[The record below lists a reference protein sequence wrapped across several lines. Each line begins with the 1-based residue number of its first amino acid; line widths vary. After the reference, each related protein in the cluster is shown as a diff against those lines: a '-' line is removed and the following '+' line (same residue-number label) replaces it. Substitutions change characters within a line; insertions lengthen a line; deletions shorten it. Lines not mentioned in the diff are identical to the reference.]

1 MRKERRVRLLLAR
14 GWDAKLYPS
23 WRSSCAQLARDGVLS
38 SALQTLLESG
48 VRDGVFPAAQAS
60 VFHQGREVDRAAVG
74 ADETTSFD
82 LASLTKILCTAT
94 AFLALWAEGKVGP
107 STPVSR
113 WIDGSPLAKHGATLG
128 DLLAH
133 RSGLPA
139 WQPFFAVVLHTV
151 PEIRR
156 VDCPTSIRLTVR
168 SEVRDAA
175 ARSPLD
181 VPPGT
186 RTLYSDIGFL
196 LAGEMLAEAAGAPL
210 DAVHARTSEKLGVG
224 THFHRLSSRGQDSR
238 DPCGGRWDG
247 LPPTGSLRP
256 RPPAPGQ
263 ENRWESLPGEPSR
276 TGEVDDDN
284 AWVMDGVSGHA
295 GLFGTATEVAR
306 FGQRVLEELAGAGRV
321 APATLW
327 ERAIT
332 PAPGA
337 SRGLGFD
344 TPSGESSAAGHLLG
358 RTPPGGFGH
367 LGYTGTSLWVDRA
380 RGLSV
385 ALLTNRTA
393 LGRDNLRIQE
403 FRPAFHDAVL
413 RALGLS

>member
-1 MRKERRVRLLLAR
+1 MRA
-14 GWDAKLYPS
+14 G
-23 WRSSCAQLARDGVLS
+23 
-38 SALQTLLESG
+38 LQELLEPG
-48 VRDGVFPAAQAS
+48 VRDGVFPAGQVS
-60 VFHQGREVDRAAVG
+60 VFHEGQEVGRASVG
-74 ADETTSFD
+74 CADDTPFD

-94 AFLALWAEGKVGP
+94 AFVALWAEGKVGP
-107 STPVSR
+107 ATPVSR

-139 WQPFFAVVLHTV
+139 WAPFFAVVLHTV
-151 PEIRR
+151 PELRR
-156 VDCPTSIRLTVR
+156 ALCPASTRLDVR

-175 ARSPLD
+175 AREPLEAA
-181 VPPGT
+181 PGA

-210 DAVHARTSEKLGVG
+210 DAVHARLSERLGVA
-224 THFHRLSSRGQDSR
+224 THFHRLSARGQDSH
-238 DPCGGRWDG
+238 DPCGGRWDA
-247 LPPTGSLRP
+247 LPATGSIRP

-263 ENRWESLPGEPSR
+263 ENRWESLSSEPSLP
-276 TGEVDDDN
+276 GEVDDDN

-306 FGQRVLEELAGAGRV
+306 FGQRVLDELDGAGRLG
-321 APATLW
+321 PASLW
-327 ERAIT
+327 ERAVT
-332 PAPGA
+332 PAPG
-337 SRGLGFD
+337 STRGLGFD
-344 TPSGESSAAGHLLG
+344 TPSGESSSAGRLLG
-358 RTPPGGFGH
+358 RTPPGAFGH

-380 RGLSV
+380 RRLSV

-393 LGRDNLRIQE
+393 FGRENLRIQE

-413 RALGLS
+413 QALGLG

>member
-1 MRKERRVRLLLAR
+1 MHSPRSA
-14 GWDAKLYPS
+14 PS
-23 WRSSCAQLARDGVLS
+23 AQLARDRLVNAPLRGVLE
-38 SALQTLLESG
+38 AG
-48 VRDGVFPAAQAS
+48 VREGVFPAAQAS
-60 VFHQGREVDRAAVG
+60 VFHEGREVGRAAVG
-74 ADETTSFD
+74 ATEETPFD

-94 AFLALWAEGKVGP
+94 AFVGLWAEGKVGP

-113 WIDGSPLAKHGATLG
+113 WIDGSPLAKNGATLG

-151 PEIRR
+151 PELRR
-156 VDCPTSIRLTVR
+156 ADCLPATRLSVR

-181 VPPGT
+181 APPGT

-210 DAVHARTSEKLGVG
+210 DAVHAQMSGKLGVA
-224 THFHRLSSRGQDSR
+224 THFHRLSTRGHDDR

-247 LPPTGSLRP
+247 LPLTGSLRP

-263 ENRWESLPGEPSR
+263 ENRWESLASEPSPP
-276 TGEVDDDN
+276 GEVDDDN

-306 FGQRVLEELAGAGRV
+306 FGQRILEELGGAGRL
-321 APATLW
+321 APAALW
-327 ERAIT
+327 DRAVT
-332 PAPGA
+332 PTPGD

-344 TPSGESSAAGHLLG
+344 TPSGESSAAGRLLG
-358 RTPPGGFGH
+358 RRPPGGFGH
-367 LGYTGTSLWVDRA
+367 LGYTGTSLWVDRP
-380 RGLSV
+380 RGLSI

-393 LGRDNLRIQE
+393 LGRDNMRIQE

-413 RALGLS
+413 QALGLR

>member
-1 MRKERRVRLLLAR
+1 MNDLRA
-14 GWDAKLYPS
+14 
-23 WRSSCAQLARDGVLS
+23 
-38 SALQTLLESG
+38 LLEEG
-48 VRDGVFPAAQAS
+48 VRDGVFPVAQAS
-60 VFHQGREVDRAAVG
+60 VFHQGQEVGRAAVG
-74 ADETTSFD
+74 AGEDTPFD

-94 AFLALWAEGKVGP
+94 AFVSLWSEGKVGP
-107 STPVSR
+107 SSPVSR
-113 WIDGSPLAKHGATLG
+113 WIEGSPLAKNGATLG

-151 PEIRR
+151 PELRR
-156 VDCPTSIRLTVR
+156 PDCPPSTRLTVR

-186 RTLYSDIGFL
+186 RTLYSDVGYL
-196 LAGEMLAEAAGAPL
+196 LAGEMLAEAAGSPL
-210 DAVHARTSEKLGVG
+210 DAVHARVTAKLGVA
-224 THFHRLSSRGQDSR
+224 THFHRLSTRGQDSR
-238 DPCGGRWDG
+238 DPCGGRWDA

-263 ENRWESLPGEPSR
+263 ENRWESLPSEPSR

-321 APATLW
+321 APAALW
-327 ERAIT
+327 ERAVT
-332 PAPGA
+332 PAPGS
-337 SRGLGFD
+337 SRALGFD
-344 TPSGESSAAGHLLG
+344 TPSGESSAAGRLLG
-358 RTPPGGFGH
+358 QTPPGAFGH

-385 ALLTNRTA
+385 ALLSNRTA

-413 RALGLS
+413 NALGLG

>member
-1 MRKERRVRLLLAR
+1 MNAELEELLQA
-14 GWDAKLYPS
+14 
-23 WRSSCAQLARDGVLS
+23 
-38 SALQTLLESG
+38 G

-60 VFHQGREVDRAAVG
+60 VFLEGREIGRAAVG
-74 ADETTSFD
+74 AAQDTAFD
-82 LASLTKILCTAT
+82 LASLTKILCTAA
-94 AFLALWAEGKVGP
+94 AFVTLWAEGKVGP

-113 WIDGSPLAKHGATLG
+113 WIDGSPLAKNGATLG

-151 PEIRR
+151 PELRR
-156 VDCPTSIRLTVR
+156 PDCPGSIRLTVR

-181 VPPGT
+181 VAPGA

-210 DAVHARTSEKLGVG
+210 DAVHARIGETLGVG
-224 THFHRLSSRGQDSR
+224 THFHRLSTRGQDSR

-247 LPPTGSLRP
+247 LPSTGALRP

-276 TGEVDDDN
+276 PGEVDDDN

-306 FGQRVLEELAGAGRV
+306 FGQRILEELAGAGRL
-321 APATLW
+321 APAALW
-327 ERAIT
+327 ERAVT
-332 PAPGA
+332 PAPGS
-337 SRGLGFD
+337 SRALGFD
-344 TPSGESSAAGHLLG
+344 TPSGESSAAGRLLG
-358 RTPPGGFGH
+358 RTPPGAFGH

-380 RGLSV
+380 RRLSV

-393 LGRDNLRIQE
+393 LGRENLRIQE
-403 FRPAFHDAVL
+403 FRPPFHDAVSK
-413 RALGLS
+413 ALGLG

>member
-1 MRKERRVRLLLAR
+1 MNAELR
-14 GWDAKLYPS
+14 
-23 WRSSCAQLARDGVLS
+23 
-38 SALQTLLESG
+38 TLLEAG

-60 VFHQGREVDRAAVG
+60 VFLEGREVGRAAAG
-74 ADETTSFD
+74 AEQDTAFD

-94 AFLALWAEGKVGP
+94 AFVALWAEGKVGP

-113 WIDGSPLAKHGATLG
+113 WIDGSPLAKNGATLG
-128 DLLAH
+128 DLLSH

-151 PEIRR
+151 PELWRP
-156 VDCPTSIRLTVR
+156 DCPASTRLVVR

-181 VPPGT
+181 VAPGA

-210 DAVHARTSEKLGVG
+210 DAVHARITEKLGAAS
-224 THFHRLSSRGQDSR
+224 HFHRLSTRGHDSR
-238 DPCGGRWDG
+238 DPCAGRWDG
-247 LPPTGSLRP
+247 LPPTGVTRP

-263 ENRWESLPGEPSR
+263 EDRWEALPGEPSR
-276 TGEVDDDN
+276 PGEVDDDN
-284 AWVMDGVSGHA
+284 AWVMDGVAGHS
-295 GLFGTATEVAR
+295 GLFGTATEVAH
-306 FGQRVLEELAGAGRV
+306 FGQRVLEELGGAGRL
-321 APATLW
+321 APAELW
-327 ERAIT
+327 ERAVT
-332 PAPGA
+332 PTRGT
-337 SRGLGFD
+337 SRAFGFD
-344 TPSGESSAAGHLLG
+344 TPSGASSAAGRILG
-358 RTPPGGFGH
+358 RMPPGAFGH

-380 RGLSV
+380 RSVSV

-403 FRPAFHDAVL
+403 FRPAFHDAVSK
-413 RALGLS
+413 ALGLG

>member
-1 MRKERRVRLLLAR
+1 MRARLAE
-14 GWDAKLYPS
+14 
-23 WRSSCAQLARDGVLS
+23 
-38 SALQTLLESG
+38 LLEAA

-60 VFHQGREVDRAAVG
+60 VFHQGQEVGRAAAG
-74 ADETTSFD
+74 AGEDTPFD
-82 LASLTKILCTAT
+82 LASLTKILCTAP
-94 AFLALWAEGKVGP
+94 AFVALWAEGKVGP
-107 STPVSR
+107 STAVSR

-139 WQPFFAVVLHTV
+139 WVPFFAVVLHTV
-151 PEIRR
+151 PELRR
-156 VDCPTSIRLTVR
+156 ADCPASIRLGVR

-175 ARSPLD
+175 ARSPLEA
-181 VPPGT
+181 PPGT
-186 RTLYSDIGFL
+186 RTLYSDVGFL
-196 LAGEMLAEAAGAPL
+196 LAGEMLAEAAGTPL
-210 DAVHARTSEKLGVG
+210 DVLHAQLSAKLGVA
-224 THFHRLSSRGQDSR
+224 THFHRLSTRGQDGR
-238 DPCGGRWDG
+238 DPCAGRWEA
-247 LPPTGSLRP
+247 LPPTGSVRP

-263 ENRWESLPGEPSR
+263 ENRWESLGNEPSR
-276 TGEVDDDN
+276 PGEVDDDN

-306 FGQRVLEELAGAGRV
+306 FGQRVLEELAGAGRL
-321 APATLW
+321 APAALW
-327 ERAIT
+327 ERAVT
-332 PAPGA
+332 PAQGS
-337 SRGLGFD
+337 SRGFGFD
-344 TPSGESSAAGHLLG
+344 TPSGEASSAGSLLG
-358 RTPPGGFGH
+358 RTPPGAFGH

-413 RALGLS
+413 RELGLG

>member
-1 MRKERRVRLLLAR
+1 MNARLQELL
-14 GWDAKLYPS
+14 DAG
-23 WRSSCAQLARDGVLS
+23 ARDG
-38 SALQTLLESG
+38 A
-48 VRDGVFPAAQAS
+48 FPAAQAS
-60 VFHQGREVDRAAVG
+60 IFHQGREVGRAAVG
-74 ADETTSFD
+74 VGQDTPFD

-94 AFLALWAEGKVGP
+94 AFVALWAEGKVGP
-107 STPVSR
+107 ATPVAR
-113 WIDGSPLAKHGATLG
+113 WIDGSPLAKNGATLG

-151 PEIRR
+151 PELRR
-156 VDCPTSIRLTVR
+156 SDCPASIRLSVR

-181 VPPGT
+181 VAPGA
-186 RTLYSDIGFL
+186 RTLYSDVGFL

-210 DAVHARTSEKLGVG
+210 DAVHAGLSGKLGVA
-224 THFHRLSSRGQDSR
+224 THFHRLSTRGHDHR
-238 DPCGGRWDG
+238 DPCAGRWESI
-247 LPPTGSLRP
+247 PSTGELRP

-263 ENRWESLPGEPSR
+263 ENRWESLPSEPSHP
-276 TGEVDDDN
+276 GEVDDDN

-306 FGQRVLEELAGAGRV
+306 FGQRVLEELAGARRL
-321 APATLW
+321 APAALW
-327 ERAIT
+327 ERAVT
-332 PAPGA
+332 PAPG
-337 SRGLGFD
+337 STRGLGFD
-344 TPSGESSAAGHLLG
+344 TPSAESSAAGQLLG
-358 RTPPGGFGH
+358 RTPPGAFGH

-393 LGRDNLRIQE
+393 LGRENLRIQE
-403 FRPAFHDAVL
+403 FRPGFHDAVL
-413 RALGLS
+413 QALGLG

>member
-1 MRKERRVRLLLAR
+1 MNDLRA
-14 GWDAKLYPS
+14 
-23 WRSSCAQLARDGVLS
+23 
-38 SALQTLLESG
+38 LLEEG
-48 VRDGVFPAAQAS
+48 VRDGVFPVAQAS
-60 VFHQGREVDRAAVG
+60 VFHQGQEVGRAAVG
-74 ADETTSFD
+74 AGEDTPFD

-94 AFLALWAEGKVGP
+94 AFVSLWSEGKVGP
-107 STPVSR
+107 SSPVSR
-113 WIDGSPLAKHGATLG
+113 WIEGSPLAKNGATLG

-151 PEIRR
+151 PELRR
-156 VDCPTSIRLTVR
+156 PDCPPSTRLTVR
-168 SEVRDAA
+168 SELRDAA

-186 RTLYSDIGFL
+186 RTLYSDVGYL
-196 LAGEMLAEAAGAPL
+196 LAGEMLAEAAGSPL
-210 DAVHARTSEKLGVG
+210 DAVHARVTAKLGVA
-224 THFHRLSSRGQDSR
+224 THFHRLSTRGQDSR
-238 DPCGGRWDG
+238 DPCGGRWDA
-247 LPPTGSLRP
+247 LLPTGSLRP

-263 ENRWESLPGEPSR
+263 ENRWESLPSEPSR

-321 APATLW
+321 APAALW
-327 ERAIT
+327 ERAVT
-332 PAPGA
+332 PAPGC
-337 SRGLGFD
+337 SRALGFD
-344 TPSGESSAAGHLLG
+344 TPSGESSAAGRLLG
-358 RTPPGGFGH
+358 QTPPGAFGH

-385 ALLTNRTA
+385 ALLSNRTA
-393 LGRDNLRIQE
+393 LGRDNLRIQD

-413 RALGLS
+413 QALGLD

>member
-1 MRKERRVRLLLAR
+1 LNGALRQLLGA
-14 GWDAKLYPS
+14 
-23 WRSSCAQLARDGVLS
+23 
-38 SALQTLLESG
+38 G

-60 VFHQGREVDRAAVG
+60 VFHQGQEVGRAAAG
-74 ADETTSFD
+74 AEPETPFD

-94 AFLALWAEGKVGP
+94 AFVALWAEGRVGP

-113 WIDGSPLAKHGATLG
+113 WIDGSPLAKNGATLG

-151 PEIRR
+151 PELRR
-156 VDCPTSIRLTVR
+156 PDCPGSIRLTVR

-186 RTLYSDIGFL
+186 RTLYSDVGFL

-210 DAVHARTSEKLGVG
+210 DAVHARICEKLGVAS
-224 THFHRLSSRGQDSR
+224 HFHRLSTRGQDAR
-238 DPCGGRWDG
+238 DPCAGRWDA
-247 LPPTGSLRP
+247 LPPTGSVRP

-263 ENRWESLPGEPSR
+263 ENRWESLPSEPSR
-276 TGEVDDDN
+276 PGEVDDDN

-306 FGQRVLEELAGAGRV
+306 FGQRVLEELGGAGRV
-321 APATLW
+321 APAALW
-327 ERAIT
+327 ERAVT
-332 PAPGA
+332 PSPGNTRA
-337 SRGLGFD
+337 FGFD
-344 TPSGESSAAGHLLG
+344 TPSGESSAAGSLLG
-358 RTPPGGFGH
+358 RTAPGAFGH

-393 LGRDNLRIQE
+393 LGRDNLRIQQ

-413 RALGLS
+413 KTLGLS